1 MSDKREKKNS
11 VNTEQIFDVICL
23 IASYGIL
30 FMIPQN
36 INIFFYLIVGVSA
49 FLFCIGFFRLGLS
62 FDVPASSMK
71 TALRLRGSAAL
82 IILFGFVLII
92 LKHFSQ
98 SSVIAGIMLL
108 IESICLWRMGG
119 NSKSFNEVTPEMQ
132 AVPGMEVPI
141 EQLQMAF
148 SDIETQLGYP
158 WIGKLKSIEQDAI
171 IYGPSEDGFV
181 IYGYY
186 LFGRFYVA
194 GSTNVL
200 FPEPED
206 SQGHLVEEIPDS
218 DGTLLAKDLLTKA
231 YAEMFTRYAESG
243 EAHWRTNIF
252 NL

>member
-62 FDVPASSMK
+62 FDEPASSMK
-71 TALRLRGSAAL
+71 TAMKLRGSAAL

-92 LKHFSQ
+92 LKHFSE

-141 EQLQMAF
+141 EQLQTVF
-148 SDIETQLGYP
+148 SDVETQLGYP
-158 WIGKLKSIEQDAI
+158 WIGKVKSIEQDAI
-171 IYGPSEDGFV
+171 IYGPSEDGFTV
-181 IYGYY
+181 YGYY
-186 LFGRFYVA
+186 LYGRFYVV
-194 GSTNVL
+194 GSTNIL

-218 DGTLLAKDLLTKA
+218 DGTLLAKDLLPKA

-243 EAHWRTNIF
+243 EANWRTDIF

>member
-1 MSDKREKKNS
+1 MSDKREKKTS

-23 IASYGIL
+23 VASYVIL
-30 FMIPQN
+30 FMIPQK
-36 INIFFYLIVGVSA
+36 INVFFYLIVGVSA

-62 FDVPASSMK
+62 FDVPASSKK
-71 TALRLRGSAAL
+71 TALKLRGAAAL

-92 LKHFSQ
+92 LKQFSE

-119 NSKSFNEVTPEMQ
+119 SSKSFNEVTPEMQ
-132 AVPGMEVPI
+132 AVPGMKVPI
-141 EQLQMAF
+141 EQLHRDF
-148 SDIETQLGYP
+148 SDV
-158 WIGKLKSIEQDAI
+158 
-171 IYGPSEDGFV
+171 EDGFV
-181 IYGYY
+181 VYGYY
-186 LFGRFYVA
+186 LYGRFYVV
-194 GSTNVL
+194 GSTNFL

-206 SQGHLVEEIPDS
+206 PQGHLVEEIPDS
-218 DGTLLAKDLLTKA
+218 DGTLLAKDLLPKA

>member
-1 MSDKREKKNS
+1 MSDKREKKTS

-23 IASYGIL
+23 VASYVIL
-30 FMIPQN
+30 FMIPQK
-36 INIFFYLIVGVSA
+36 INVFFYLIVGVSA

-62 FDVPASSMK
+62 FDVPASSKK
-71 TALRLRGSAAL
+71 TALKLRGAAAL

-92 LKHFSQ
+92 LKQFSE

-119 NSKSFNEVTPEMQ
+119 SSKSFNEVTPEMQ
-132 AVPGMEVPI
+132 AVPGMKVPI
-141 EQLQMAF
+141 EQLHRDF
-148 SDIETQLGYP
+148 SDVETQLGYP
-158 WIGKLKSIEQDAI
+158 WIGKVKSIEQDAI

-181 IYGYY
+181 VYGYY
-186 LFGRFYVA
+186 LYGRFYVV
-194 GSTNVL
+194 GSTNFL

-206 SQGHLVEEIPDS
+206 PQGHLVEEIPDS
-218 DGTLLAKDLLTKA
+218 DGTLLAKDLLPKA